1 MSQVNVALEDTE
13 NNSVLADKCGHSV
26 AVGLV
31 TELQSVSREN
41 SQAGICL
48 DGSSMILL
56 LHVLL
61 LCMGR
66 EDTETAT
73 SRFLPKGDKGC

>member
-1 MSQVNVALEDTE
+1 MLQVNVALEDTE
-13 NNSVLADKCGHSV
+13 NNSVLADKCGHRV
-26 AVGLV
+26 AVS
-31 TELQSVSREN
+31 LQRKLPSRKL
-41 SQAGICL
+41 S
-48 DGSSMILL
+48 GSSMILL

-66 EDTETAT
+66 EDTGTAT